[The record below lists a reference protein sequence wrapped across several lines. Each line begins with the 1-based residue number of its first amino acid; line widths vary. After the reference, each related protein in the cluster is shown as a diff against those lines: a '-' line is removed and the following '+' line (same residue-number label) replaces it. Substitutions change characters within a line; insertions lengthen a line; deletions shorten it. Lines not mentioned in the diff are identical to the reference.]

1 MRKKSGMHVVR
12 RHGSRFS
19 HQFELLTAHPDGF
32 TNNINKSG
40 QVLTIPVY
48 ANPVFKTAVCSLS
61 ALRIFLKQ
69 YCRTLLNIN

>member
-48 ANPVFKTAVCSLS
+48 ANPVFKNGC
-61 ALRIFLKQ
+61 
-69 YCRTLLNIN
+69 LLFECTKNFFKTILQNIAEH